1 MANQYNTDQIK
12 AIRPEGLR
20 KIKKEFKNQPFL
32 ITFFRGS
39 DNNSFLLESV
49 LNKVARKYQDQI
61 AFFRCTVKSAELAQ
75 LYFPDIDRL
84 PSTVLVHNGRTR
96 ETFFGVL
103 PQHKIEEKL
112 KLVLEQ

>member
-12 AIRPEGLR
+12 AIRPEELR
-20 KIKKEFKNQPFL
+20 RIKKEFKNQSYL
-32 ITFFRGS
+32 ITFFRRT

-49 LNKVARKYQDQI
+49 LNKIARKYQNRI

-75 LYFPDIDRL
+75 MYFPSIDRL
-84 PSTVLVHNGRTR
+84 PSTVLIRKGNTR
-96 ETFFGVL
+96 ETFYGVL

-112 KLVLEQ
+112 TLILEQ